1 MVKVMKES
9 IFEATIKFNEEFD
22 NAELAAE
29 SDKPGEKASVKI
41 LDLKHE
47 MSKIKQIIKKE
58 QDVRSKG
65 DKSIKGSAIG
75 GIKKDE

>member
-1 MVKVMKES
+1 MSKVIKES
-9 IFEATIKFNEEFD
+9 FYEASVRIDEEFD
-22 NAELAAE
+22 NAELAAK
-29 SDKPGEKASVKI
+29 SDKPGDKASVKV

-47 MSKIKQIIKKE
+47 MSRIKNKLKE